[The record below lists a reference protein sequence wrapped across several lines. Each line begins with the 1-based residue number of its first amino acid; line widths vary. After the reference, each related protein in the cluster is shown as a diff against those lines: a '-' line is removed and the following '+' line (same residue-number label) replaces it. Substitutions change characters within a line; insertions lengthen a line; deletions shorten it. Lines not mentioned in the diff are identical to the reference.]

1 MTLSNQSY
9 ASCSAM
15 GVMSGL
21 PSYDTKTTPGSKQW
35 TLCGWPFRLEPRD
48 AHVGDDGLVEGLDG
62 EGRLAGRHVL
72 QDVALGHVLRQV
84 AVGVVHGRVLEVG
97 LRVARSRRSP
107 RDSRRGPRASG
118 NWRRGDAAAARGI
131 AGEPGPAYRSRRAAK
146 SSASASTKV
155 WQLTY
160 AGCLT

>member
-1 MTLSNQSY
+1 
-9 ASCSAM
+9 M

-118 NWRRGDAAAARGI
+118 ICAAAAR
-131 AGEPGPAYRSRRAAK
+131 RRRAGDL
-146 SSASASTKV
+146 ASPGRAARAAR
-155 WQLTY
+155 L
-160 AGCLT
+160 G